1 MTNRKLTALMLAG
14 ALALGLC
21 GGAVLAADPV
31 EPDTSAV
38 EQTETAQEDPQAST
52 PAPQA
57 ETRLERQGPPSR
69 SILKWKKLNPFPSA

>member
-1 MTNRKLTALMLAG
+1 MTNQKLTALMLAG

-38 EQTETAQEDPQAST
+38 EEQETQPEGSRVEIGRASC
-52 PAPQA
+52 
-57 ETRLERQGPPSR
+57 RERV
-69 SILKWKKLNPFPSA
+69 LVTV